1 MDIRSKAQTEL
12 SNTYHAALRTW
23 ERQMDRKKLQER
35 KEGRILETPDE
46 NDNLQLIYELVQSG
60 VHRTVFSIT
69 LSWLR
74 ATGGQSEVKVAQSCL
89 TLCDP
94 MDCPWNS
101 PDQNTGVGSLS
112 LLQGIFPTQGL
123 TPDLPHCRRI
133 LYQLSHKRSLRIL
146 EWAAY
151 PFSRGIFLTQE

>member
-1 MDIRSKAQTEL
+1 MEIRSKAQTEL

-69 LSWLR
+69 LSWFR
-74 ATGGQSEVKVAQSCL
+74 ATGGQSEVKVTQSCL

-112 LLQGIFPTQGL
+112 LLQGIFPT
-123 TPDLPHCRRI
+123 
-133 LYQLSHKRSLRIL
+133 
-146 EWAAY
+146 
-151 PFSRGIFLTQE
+151 